1 MIQRATEH
9 DTEVLAG
16 LALLLWDNHDVAELR
31 EEFAEILK
39 SEESACFLAYEA
51 GVPVGFAQC
60 QLRHDYV
67 EGTQTSPVGYVE
79 GTETSPVGY
88 LEGIF
93 VRTEFRHRGLAKQLL
108 GACENWTREKG
119 CTEFASDCELGNDAS
134 LNFHLSMGFTEVNRI
149 VCFTKTLRDRR
160 AE

>member
-16 LALLLWDNHDVAELR
+16 LALLLWDNHDVMELR
-31 EEFAEILK
+31 EEFAELLK
-39 SEESACFLAYEA
+39 SEEAACFLACEA

-67 EGTQTSPVGYVE
+67 EGTQTSPVGY
-79 GTETSPVGY
+79 

-93 VRTEFRHRGLAKQLL
+93 VRPEFRHRGLAKQLL
-108 GACENWTREKG
+108 GACENWAREKG

-134 LNFHLSMGFTEVNRI
+134 LNFHLSMGFTEANRI

>member
-16 LALLLWDNHDVAELR
+16 LALLLWDNHDVVELR
-31 EEFAEILK
+31 EEFTEILK
-39 SEESACFLAYEA
+39 SEEAACFLACEA
-51 GVPVGFAQC
+51 GVPLGFAQC

-67 EGTQTSPVGYVE
+67 EGTQ
-79 GTETSPVGY
+79 TSPVGY

-108 GACENWTREKG
+108 GACENWAREKG

>member
-16 LALLLWDNHDVAELR
+16 LAVLLWDNHDVAELR
-31 EEFAEILK
+31 DEFAEILK
-39 SEESACFLAYEA
+39 SEEAACFLACEA

-67 EGTQTSPVGYVE
+67 EGTQTSPVGY
-79 GTETSPVGY
+79 

-93 VRTEFRHRGLAKQLL
+93 VWPEFRHRGLAKQLL
-108 GACENWTREKG
+108 GACESWAKEKG
-119 CTEFASDCELGNDAS
+119 CMEFASDCELGNDAS

>member
-1 MIQRATEH
+1 MLIRKASPA
-9 DTEVLAG
+9 DS
-16 LALLLWDNHDVAELR
+16 LLLAQLACRLWPHHTPAEL
-31 EEFAEILK
+31 EPEFNALVVSPEA
-39 SEESACFLAYEA
+39 ACFLAFDMDEA
-51 GVPVGFAQC
+51 IGFAQC

-67 EGTQTSPVGYVE
+67 EGTQTSPVGY
-79 GTETSPVGY
+79 

-93 VRTEFRHRGLAKQLL
+93 VWPEFRHRGLAKQLL
-108 GACENWTREKG
+108 GACESWAKEKG
-119 CTEFASDCELGNDAS
+119 CMEFASDCELGNDAS

>member
-16 LALLLWDNHDVAELR
+16 LAVLLWDNHDVAELR
-31 EEFAEILK
+31 DEFAEILK
-39 SEESACFLAYEA
+39 SEEAACFLACEA
-51 GVPVGFAQC
+51 GVPLGFAQC

-67 EGTQTSPVGYVE
+67 EGTR
-79 GTETSPVGY
+79 TSPVGY

-93 VRTEFRHRGLAKQLL
+93 VQPAFRHRGLANQLL
-108 GACENWTREKG
+108 GACEGWAREKG
-119 CTEFASDCELGNDAS
+119 CTEFASDCELGNGAS

>member
-16 LALLLWDNHDVAELR
+16 LALLLWDNHDVADLR

-39 SEESACFLAYEA
+39 SEESAFSLAYEA

-67 EGTQTSPVGYVE
+67 EGTQ
-79 GTETSPVGY
+79 TSPVGY

-108 GACENWTREKG
+108 GACENWAREKG

-134 LNFHLSMGFTEVNRI
+134 LNFHLSMGFAEANRI
-149 VCFTKTLRDRR
+149 VCFTKKL
-160 AE
+160 

>member
-67 EGTQTSPVGYVE
+67 EGTQTSPVGY
-79 GTETSPVGY
+79 

-134 LNFHLSMGFTEVNRI
+134 LNYHLSMGFTEVNRI
-149 VCFTKTLRDRR
+149 VCFTKKLRDRR

>member
-9 DTEVLAG
+9 ETEVLAG
-16 LALLLWDNHDVAELR
+16 LALLLWDNHDVTELR
-31 EEFAEILK
+31 EEFAELLK
-39 SEESACFLAYEA
+39 SEEAACFLACES

-67 EGTQTSPVGYVE
+67 EGTQTSPVGY
-79 GTETSPVGY
+79 

-93 VRTEFRHRGLAKQLL
+93 VWPEFRHRGLAKQLL
-108 GACENWTREKG
+108 GACESWAKEKG
-119 CTEFASDCELGNDAS
+119 CMEFASDCELGNDAS

>member
-1 MIQRATEH
+1 MVQKAIEQDAA
-9 DTEVLAG
+9 VLAE
-16 LALLLWDNHDVAELR
+16 LALVLWPSHDVAELR
-31 EEFAEILK
+31 EEFAELLK
-39 SEESACFLAYEA
+39 SEEAACFLACEA

-67 EGTQTSPVGYVE
+67 EGTQTSPVGY
-79 GTETSPVGY
+79 

-93 VRTEFRHRGLAKQLL
+93 VRPEFRHRGLAKQLL
-108 GACENWTREKG
+108 GACESWAKEKG
-119 CTEFASDCELGNDAS
+119 CMEFASDCELGNDTS
-134 LNFHLSMGFTEVNRI
+134 LNFHLSMGFAEANRI

>member
-1 MIQRATEH
+1 MIRKAAPE
-9 DTEVLAG
+9 DSSDIARLAR
-16 LALLLWDNHDVAELR
+16 LLWPDHSLSELEAEFSQLVTQR
-31 EEFAEILK
+31 
-39 SEESACFLAYEA
+39 SAAVFLCLDEDS
-51 GVPVGFAQC
+51 PVGFAQC

-67 EGTQTSPVGYVE
+67 EGTQTSPVGY
-79 GTETSPVGY
+79 

-93 VRTEFRHRGLAKQLL
+93 VRPEFRHRGLAKQLL
-108 GACENWTREKG
+108 GACENWAREKG
-119 CTEFASDCELGNDAS
+119 CTEFASDCEMGNGAS

>member
-16 LALLLWDNHDVAELR
+16 LALLLWDNHDVTELR
-31 EEFAEILK
+31 EEFAELLK
-39 SEESACFLAYEA
+39 SEEAACFLACEA

-67 EGTQTSPVGYVE
+67 EGTQTSPVGY
-79 GTETSPVGY
+79 

-93 VRTEFRHRGLAKQLL
+93 VRPEFRNRGLAKQLL
-108 GACENWTREKG
+108 GACENWAREKG

-134 LNFHLSMGFTEVNRI
+134 LNFHLSMGFAEANRI
-149 VCFTKTLRDRR
+149 VCFTKKL
-160 AE
+160 

>member
-16 LALLLWDNHDVAELR
+16 LAVLLWDNHDVAELR
-31 EEFAEILK
+31 DEFAEILK
-39 SEESACFLAYEA
+39 SEEAACFLACEA
-51 GVPVGFAQC
+51 GVPLGFAQC

-67 EGTQTSPVGYVE
+67 EGTR
-79 GTETSPVGY
+79 TSPVGY

-93 VRTEFRHRGLAKQLL
+93 VQPAFRHRGLANQLL
-108 GACENWTREKG
+108 GACEGWAREKG
-119 CTEFASDCELGNDAS
+119 CTEFASDCELGNDTS

-149 VCFTKTLRDRR
+149 VCFTKALRDRR

>member
-16 LALLLWDNHDVAELR
+16 LAVLLWDNHDVAELR
-31 EEFAEILK
+31 DEFAEILK
-39 SEESACFLAYEA
+39 SEEAACFLACEA
-51 GVPVGFAQC
+51 GVPLGFAQC

-67 EGTQTSPVGYVE
+67 EGTR
-79 GTETSPVGY
+79 TSPVGY

-93 VRTEFRHRGLAKQLL
+93 VQPAFRHRGLANQLL
-108 GACENWTREKG
+108 GACEGWAREKG
-119 CTEFASDCELGNDAS
+119 CTEFASECELGNGAS

>member
-16 LALLLWDNHDVAELR
+16 LAVLLWDNHDVAELR
-31 EEFAEILK
+31 DEFAEILK
-39 SEESACFLAYEA
+39 SEEAACFLACEA
-51 GVPVGFAQC
+51 GVLLGFAQC

-67 EGTQTSPVGYVE
+67 EGTQTSPVGY
-79 GTETSPVGY
+79 

-93 VRTEFRHRGLAKQLL
+93 VQPAFRHRGLANRLL
-108 GACENWTREKG
+108 GACEGWAREKG
-119 CTEFASDCELGNDAS
+119 CTEFASDCELGNGAS

-160 AE
+160 VE

>member
-31 EEFAEILK
+31 EEFAELLK
-39 SEESACFLAYEA
+39 SEEAACFLACEA

-67 EGTQTSPVGYVE
+67 EGTQTSPVGY
-79 GTETSPVGY
+79 

-93 VRTEFRHRGLAKQLL
+93 VRSEFRHRGLAKQLL
-108 GACENWTREKG
+108 GACESWAKEKG
-119 CTEFASDCELGNDAS
+119 CMEFASDCELGNDAS
-134 LNFHLSMGFTEVNRI
+134 LNFHLSVGFAEANRI